1 MNMAKFINGNKFWIP
16 KANEPMYLI
25 ELTKPGKGQFFA
37 KQISKQ
43 VI

>member
-1 MNMAKFINGNKFWIP
+1 MGINFGFL
-16 KANEPMYLI
+16 KANEPIYLI